1 MAFLTAGES
10 VERMARYCRVEQMLF
25 GMLGGWSADL
35 TEPDAKLVML
45 STADHCAWRAKRWDE
60 LLPTAPPG
68 PDAFLTPTAAESEA
82 FSLTADLV
90 RDSQV
95 ARMVVAY
102 DALLPRLRQAM
113 TGHLERTTAVAD
125 GPVQRILAI
134 AITDIENDLAASK
147 GPMELVLSFPESREH
162 AQRIGAE
169 LAENEAVIS
178 SLFEV

>member
-1 MAFLTAGES
+1 
-10 VERMARYCRVEQMLF
+10 
-25 GMLGGWSADL
+25 
-35 TEPDAKLVML
+35 
-45 STADHCAWRAKRWDE
+45 
-60 LLPTAPPG
+60 
-68 PDAFLTPTAAESEA
+68 
-82 FSLTADLV
+82 
-90 RDSQV
+90 
-95 ARMVVAY
+95 
-102 DALLPRLRQAM
+102 M

-147 GPMELVLSFPESREH
+147 GPMELVLSFSESREH